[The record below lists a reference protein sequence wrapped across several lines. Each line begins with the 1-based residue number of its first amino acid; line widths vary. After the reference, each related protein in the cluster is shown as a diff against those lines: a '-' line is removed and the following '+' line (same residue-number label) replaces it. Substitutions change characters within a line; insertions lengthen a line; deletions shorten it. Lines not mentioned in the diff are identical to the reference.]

1 MKNILTF
8 DNFSRTNEEINFGK
22 LGKAATT
29 AALGASMALS
39 SPTAKA
45 LPAQSTAIEQ
55 AIPSDMEWSEVIE
68 MPGMGAQEIELHIN
82 NLLLQLAKNPQT
94 RTTQIKSLK
103 WVPGSTRI
111 TADVVLNVSPTGI
124 AGDTYCQLEF
134 IVKPGKYKI
143 MIKETKLISGGSSQV
158 SSTIKPLIGP
168 AVADAARRAVGNR
181 MGPAG
186 QVLGN
191 VLASRVHDAATRPS
205 TNPAQKRDR
214 SSTLTDEDYKDWAE
228 KMEKTTSLI
237 FGYFADKAEDASEED
252 F

>member
-22 LGKAATT
+22 LGKAAAT

-55 AIPSDMEWSEVIE
+55 AIEWSEVVE

-111 TADVVLNVSPTGI
+111 TADLVLNVSPTKV

-143 MIKETKLISGGSSQV
+143 MIKETKLISGGSGQV

-168 AVADAARRAVGNR
+168 AVADAARREIGNR

-191 VLASRVHDAATRPS
+191 VLASRVHDAATRAS

-237 FGYFADKAEDASEED
+237 FGYFADKSEDASEED

>member
-1 MKNILTF
+1 MKNIKSF
-8 DNFSRTNEEINFGK
+8 DHFSKTNEEINFGK

-39 SPTAKA
+39 SPSAKA
-45 LPAQSTAIEQ
+45 LPKQPTAIEQ
-55 AIPSDMEWSEVIE
+55 SYQSEMEWSEVIE

-82 NLLLQLAKNPQT
+82 NLLMQLAKNPQT
-94 RTTQIKSLK
+94 RTTKIRSLQ

-111 TADVVLNVSPTGI
+111 TADVVLNVSPTGV

-143 MIKETKLISGGSSQV
+143 MIKETKLISGGSGQV
-158 SSTIKPLIGP
+158 SSTIKPLVGP
-168 AVADAARRAVGNR
+168 AVADAARRAIGNR

-191 VLASRVHDAATRPS
+191 VVASRLHDAATRTS

-214 SSTLTDEDYKDWAE
+214 STSLTDEDYRDWAE

-237 FGYFADKAEDASEED
+237 FGYFANKANMASEED